1 MLFLGDWVYNWAY
14 NTLIVMKTTIKP
26 NSKPPKLTKV
36 DLEGKLQ
43 RTILKFLKSKGCFVM
58 KTTPGGGV
66 PTGTADIFFCKE
78 GFYGW
83 IEVKKAKNAAH
94 QPGQDQFIAKMDG
107 WSWAAFVWPENWSE
121 ISHELEEM
129 L

>member
-1 MLFLGDWVYNWAY
+1 MVAVK
-14 NTLIVMKTTIKP
+14 NT
-26 NSKPPKLTKV
+26 PPKLTKN

-43 RTILKFLKSKGCFVM
+43 KEIIKFLKGKGCFVM

-83 IEVKKAKNAAH
+83 IEVKKAKNATH
-94 QPGQDQFIAKMDG
+94 QPGQDAFIAKMDD
-107 WSWAAFVWPENWSE
+107 WSWARFANPSNWGE
-121 ISHELEEM
+121 IKDELEEM
-129 L
+129 LS